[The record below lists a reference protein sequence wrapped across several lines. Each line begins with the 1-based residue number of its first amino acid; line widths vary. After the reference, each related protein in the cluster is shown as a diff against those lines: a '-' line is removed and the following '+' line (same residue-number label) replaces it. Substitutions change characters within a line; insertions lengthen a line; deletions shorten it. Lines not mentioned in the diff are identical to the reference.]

1 MPLALECEGRSFW
14 EIFQNA
20 FPSSSMVALSTSPVC
35 LQNRLHQKKLRFC
48 KICCWQPHTW
58 KPLTMNNPTSWQTYS
73 VTNLLSFPSLR
84 CCNLNVAQK
93 KTGLGKS
100 RCLTFTV
107 MRFHSQMNLSDWRKK
122 DVMRIKF
129 HSRDGSDT
137 DGWHRH
143 QILALRSFFS
153 YFSNQFFVYFLIFFV
168 FYVLQCTVT
177 IILCLFPI

>member
-1 MPLALECEGRSFW
+1 MLVVNFPNNGTPPHHQSQKHDRYTFSCPEKIKWLLDLPLALECEGRSFW

-73 VTNLLSFPSLR
+73 VTNFPSFPSLR

-93 KTGLGKS
+93 KNRQPGQKQVLD
-100 RCLTFTV
+100 FY
-107 MRFHSQMNLSDWRKK
+107 SDE
-122 DVMRIKF
+122 V
-129 HSRDGSDT
+129 S
-137 DGWHRH
+137 
-143 QILALRSFFS
+143 
-153 YFSNQFFVYFLIFFV
+153 FSNEFEWLEKERCDENKVSF
-168 FYVLQCTVT
+168 
-177 IILCLFPI
+177 

>member
-1 MPLALECEGRSFW
+1 MQYLCLSLTFLTMEHQPHHQSQKHDRYTFSCPEKIKWLLDLSLALECEGRSFW

-93 KTGLGKS
+93 RPGQKQVLD
-100 RCLTFTV
+100 FY
-107 MRFHSQMNLSDWRKK
+107 SDE
-122 DVMRIKF
+122 V
-129 HSRDGSDT
+129 S
-137 DGWHRH
+137 
-143 QILALRSFFS
+143 
-153 YFSNQFFVYFLIFFV
+153 FSNEFLVIGERKMWWE
-168 FYVLQCTVT
+168 
-177 IILCLFPI
+177 

>member
-1 MPLALECEGRSFW
+1 MLVVNFPNNGTPPHHQSQKHDRYTFSCPEKIKWLLDLSLALECEGRSFW

-93 KTGLGKS
+93 KKHAWAKAGAWLLQWWGFILKWIW
-100 RCLTFTV
+100 V
-107 MRFHSQMNLSDWRKK
+107 IGERK
-122 DVMRIKF
+122 M
-129 HSRDGSDT
+129 
-137 DGWHRH
+137 WWE
-143 QILALRSFFS
+143 
-153 YFSNQFFVYFLIFFV
+153 
-168 FYVLQCTVT
+168 
-177 IILCLFPI
+177 

>member
-1 MPLALECEGRSFW
+1 MQYLCLSLTFLTMEHHPTTSLKSMTGTLLVAPPKKWLLDLSLALECEGRSFW

-93 KTGLGKS
+93 KNMPGQKQVLD
-100 RCLTFTV
+100 FY
-107 MRFHSQMNLSDWRKK
+107 SDE
-122 DVMRIKF
+122 V
-129 HSRDGSDT
+129 S
-137 DGWHRH
+137 
-143 QILALRSFFS
+143 
-153 YFSNQFFVYFLIFFV
+153 FSNEF
-168 FYVLQCTVT
+168 
-177 IILCLFPI
+177 